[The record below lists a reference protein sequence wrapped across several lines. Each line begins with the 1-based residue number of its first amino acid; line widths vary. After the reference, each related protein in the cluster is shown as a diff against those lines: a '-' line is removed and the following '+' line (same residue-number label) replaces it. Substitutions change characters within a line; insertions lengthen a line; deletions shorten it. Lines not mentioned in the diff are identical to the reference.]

1 MLVGAES
8 LCGRAVTSGGGIAK
22 VELYRKIVG
31 LKQIE
36 RKRNGLLLFNKSFL
50 DIFTLKNGLFATSA
64 HILNTK
70 FI

>member
-8 LCGRAVTSGGGIAK
+8 LCGRAVTPGGGIAK

-36 RKRNGLLLFNKSFL
+36 RKRNGLLLFNK
-50 DIFTLKNGLFATSA
+50 
-64 HILNTK
+64 
-70 FI
+70 